1 MKHHSLHRVPIVFAF
16 ALTLALV
23 PAGGGTAPQVSGSDF
38 TFGTDT
44 VSLATAPAYFSV
56 FEMWAPVMRQ
66 LTPEA
71 RIKVFKT
78 NYERIFDEGRKRVR
92 EWEKANLR

>member
-1 MKHHSLHRVPIVFAF
+1 MKHHSLHRVPIVIAF
-16 ALTLALV
+16 GLTPV
-23 PAGGGTAPQVSGSDF
+23 VGGTAPQVSGSDF

-44 VSLATAPAYFSV
+44 VSPAAAPSYFSV

-71 RIKVFKT
+71 KLKVFKT
-78 NYERIFDEGRKRVR
+78 NYERIFDDGRNRVR
-92 EWEKANLR
+92 EWKKANLR